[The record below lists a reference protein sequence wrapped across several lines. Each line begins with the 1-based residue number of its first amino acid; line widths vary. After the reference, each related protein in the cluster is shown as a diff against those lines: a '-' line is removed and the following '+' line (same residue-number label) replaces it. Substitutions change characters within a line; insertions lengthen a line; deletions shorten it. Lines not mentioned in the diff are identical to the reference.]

1 MQTSLWSS
9 AQMRTLGRRGRY
21 LKFAQKL
28 ICKHPRRLDDE
39 DYALIKE
46 NVGLELRPEDS
57 SEEEEEV
64 HPTPS
69 ALDPEP

>member
-1 MQTSLWSS
+1 MQTP
-9 AQMRTLGRRGRY
+9 GRRGGY
-21 LKFAQKL
+21 QKFAQKL
-28 ICKHPRRLDDE
+28 ICYQPRRLDDE

-64 HPTPS
+64 HPTP
-69 ALDPEP
+69 